1 MCIEYLFQIWW
12 LYVKVMKENPECV
25 AYGNVNYITYD
36 INKIALKSVNIDLNF
51 FRWTIVRGKK

>member
-1 MCIEYLFQIWW
+1 
-12 LYVKVMKENPECV
+12 MKENPECV